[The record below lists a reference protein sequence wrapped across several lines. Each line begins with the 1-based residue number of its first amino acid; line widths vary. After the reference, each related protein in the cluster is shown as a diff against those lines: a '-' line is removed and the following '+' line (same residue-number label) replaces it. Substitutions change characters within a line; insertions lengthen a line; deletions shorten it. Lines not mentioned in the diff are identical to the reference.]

1 MHTSSGSWGKWAV
14 FEDCQVILVALK
26 EGDRVWVS
34 SSPLIPLN
42 LVCFFDA
49 VSCLLVHPTLFWQW
63 ICLLW
68 GLRWWWWTGHIFWVS
83 TPCSKSYMH
92 PFPTCSG
99 GPTPF
104 MMIGIMP
111 LPACSHGAP
120 LPLWSLPLKQSSSE
134 DPSWLCN
141 FNPSK
146 GHSDLEW
153 IKDVPAHR
161 LLQEVCKYMGGVC
174 SLEEVSWGLQSS
186 PLRKP

>member
-1 MHTSSGSWGKWAV
+1 MRSCLMCSSLLSWMTTLTACMLMHTSSGSWGKWAV

-49 VSCLLVHPTLFWQW
+49 VSCLLVYSTLFWQW

-120 LPLWSLPLKQSSSE
+120 LPCNSMAQLASLGTPLIP
-134 DPSWLCN
+134 PSQAVLFWR
-141 FNPSK
+141 P
-146 GHSDLEW
+146 
-153 IKDVPAHR
+153 
-161 LLQEVCKYMGGVC
+161 LLA
-174 SLEEVSWGLQSS
+174 L
-186 PLRKP
+186 